1 MKKAKRLTA
10 VILCALMAVSAFS
23 AVPVSAA
30 TVGNETTA
38 VSTNEILRSGD
49 FEFSVFYDGTLKLK
63 RYYGDDAEVVIPD
76 TIYGKSVTSIGSNA
90 FNGCM
95 GLSSI
100 TIPDSV
106 TSIGD
111 WDFWG
116 CTSLTSITIPDSV
129 TSISE
134 LAFIGCTGLKDIT
147 VDENNKNYSSLDG
160 VMFDKNKDKLILCPA
175 EKKGDYFIP
184 VSVTSIGGD
193 AFHDCKRLTS
203 ITIPGSVTSIGDR
216 AFWACLGLSSINI
229 PDSVTSIGFCAL
241 GYFYSESSDSINKIE
256 NFTIY
261 GYKNT
266 AAETYANERGFTFV
280 EVSDEI
286 VPCDADGNGIV
297 NVNDVTCLQMHLAGA
312 KNSDGSDFIDTDNK
326 VIFDSIDMNKDGKLD
341 ALDVTALQFN
351 IARNN

>member
-38 VSTNEILRSGD
+38 VSTNEILTSSD
-49 FEFSVFYDGTLKLK
+49 FKFYVLDDGTLELE
-63 RYYGDDAEVVIPD
+63 RYYGHDAELVIPD
-76 TIYGKSVTSIGSNA
+76 TIDGKA
-90 FNGCM
+90 
-95 GLSSI
+95 
-100 TIPDSV
+100 V

-111 WDFWG
+111 DAFWG

-129 TSISE
+129 TSI
-134 LAFIGCTGLKDIT
+134 
-147 VDENNKNYSSLDG
+147 
-160 VMFDKNKDKLILCPA
+160 
-175 EKKGDYFIP
+175 
-184 VSVTSIGGD
+184 
-193 AFHDCKRLTS
+193 
-203 ITIPGSVTSIGDR
+203 GDR
-216 AFWACLGLSSINI
+216 AFWACLSLSSINI

-266 AAETYANERGFTFV
+266 AAETYANENGFAFV

-286 VPCDADGNGIV
+286 ATGDADGNGIV
-297 NVNDVTCLQMHLAGA
+297 NVNDVTCLQMHLAGT

-326 VIFDSIDMNKDGKLD
+326 VIFYSIDMNKDGKLD
-341 ALDVTALQFN
+341 VLDVTALQFI
-351 IARNN
+351 IAVNN